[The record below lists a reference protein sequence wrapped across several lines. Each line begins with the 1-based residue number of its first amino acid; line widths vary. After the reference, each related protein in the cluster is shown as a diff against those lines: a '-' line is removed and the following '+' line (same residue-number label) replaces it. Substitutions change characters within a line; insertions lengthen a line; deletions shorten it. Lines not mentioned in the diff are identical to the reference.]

1 MVLHLPDS
9 WSNWKLEMFGFCG
22 EGKTGVTG
30 EKHFQRKERTKN
42 KTPGCSKKEAQDSGL
57 SLKVRTG
64 DFPPLLSYYERE
76 PSYFHPPSCHF
87 LVYLL
92 HISCNLKY
100 IKWKSLF
107 VGFDAVW
114 GRNNICMMFT
124 GLVICIK
131 F

>member
-114 GRNNICMMFT
+114 GRNIMHDVYWLSHMY
-124 GLVICIK
+124 
-131 F
+131 